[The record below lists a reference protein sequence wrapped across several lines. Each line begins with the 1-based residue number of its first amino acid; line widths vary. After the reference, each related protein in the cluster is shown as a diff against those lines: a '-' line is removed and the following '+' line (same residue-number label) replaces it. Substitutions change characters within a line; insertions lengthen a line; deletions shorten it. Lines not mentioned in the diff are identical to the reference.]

1 MNEIKL
7 KNGNEVNLREAINS
21 KDFICISKLAKII
34 WPEVYKNVIDDEHIE
49 FLLQKY
55 FTLNNMK
62 KYISEGFK
70 YFIIEENEP
79 IGFVSYKTFDD
90 YIYLDKFYLLEHFR
104 QKNIFKNFVENM
116 HKETKKPLKLNVNQK
131 NQEAITAYLK
141 IGFTIE
147 KEEKIKLNDKMTNID
162 FVMKYKK

>member
-1 MNEIKL
+1 
-7 KNGNEVNLREAINS
+7 
-21 KDFICISKLAKII
+21 
-34 WPEVYKNVIDDEHIE
+34 
-49 FLLQKY
+49 
-55 FTLNNMK
+55 MK

-70 YFIIEENEP
+70 YFLIEENEP
-79 IGFVSYKTFDD
+79 IGLVSYKTFAD

-147 KEEKIKLNDKMTNID
+147 KEEKIKINDKMTNID